1 MCRQAQGLLE
11 KTGMVLSCMD
21 NVRQAGTAGFII
33 HAIIISVPA
42 AERAQPDFRK
52 EKSMP
57 LVWDQLQMTTR
68 MPEIDVEHQEWIKRF
83 NEFDQA
89 VTQGKGIEAVDGT
102 LDFLSEYAEA
112 HFTHE
117 EALAV
122 EHHSPV
128 AELNH
133 ANHAQFRAQL
143 HELRLWVKQGGAS
156 SVEVVAIKQEM
167 EQWLLNHIC
176 KVDTRILPQSVA

>member
-1 MCRQAQGLLE
+1 
-11 KTGMVLSCMD
+11 MD
-21 NVRQAGTAGFII
+21 SVRKAGACGDIINVII
-33 HAIIISVPA
+33 FSVPA
-42 AERAQPDFRK
+42 VVRAQSDFRK
-52 EKSMP
+52 EKPMP

-68 MPEIDVEHQEWIKRF
+68 MPEIDMEHQEWIKRF

-89 VTQGKGIEAVDGT
+89 VTQGKGIESVEDT
-102 LDFLSEYAEA
+102 LNFLSEYAEA

-117 EALAV
+117 EALAA